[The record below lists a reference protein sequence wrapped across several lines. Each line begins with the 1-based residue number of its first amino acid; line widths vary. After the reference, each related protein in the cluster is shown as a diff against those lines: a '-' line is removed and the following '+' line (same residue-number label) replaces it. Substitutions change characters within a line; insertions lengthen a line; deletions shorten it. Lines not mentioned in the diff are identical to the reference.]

1 MKFNGTIVLALPEVS
16 GTSQSGK
23 SWRRRSYVCRY
34 DATNEKYPKEV
45 LFDVMGD
52 RIDELNI
59 QQGGQYELE
68 VDFTV
73 REWNGKRFM
82 QASAWKAVRLDAS
95 PTPPAQVV
103 TAAAAPAPAPAPDN
117 GDQLPF

>member
-34 DATNEKYPKEV
+34 DTTNEKYPKEV

-68 VDFTV
+68 VDFAV

-82 QASAWKAVRLDAS
+82 QASAWKAVRLDAA
-95 PTPPAQVV
+95 PTPPAQTV
-103 TAAAAPAPAPAPDN
+103 TAAAAPAPDN